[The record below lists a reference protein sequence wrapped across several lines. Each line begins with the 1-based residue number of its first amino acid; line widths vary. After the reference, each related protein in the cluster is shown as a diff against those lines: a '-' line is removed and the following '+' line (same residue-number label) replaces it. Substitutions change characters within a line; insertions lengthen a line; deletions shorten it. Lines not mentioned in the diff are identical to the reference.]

1 VPVILAG
8 SMRTEDI
15 IRQQYIVF
23 LFAIP
28 LTAFIFIVSS
38 MAELGRAP
46 FDLLEAE
53 SEIVAGFHTEYS
65 GMKFGMFYVGEFLH
79 TFTVAVLAAMFFLGG
94 WRGPFADDTG
104 FLPRLLGL
112 VYLSIKSQ
120 IAYLALMWVRM
131 TVPRVRIDQ
140 MLGFNWKF
148 LVPLSLVNLLVVAF
162 VWKLIPDT
170 DQINSFREAL
180 LPSLVLLIANLAMI
194 AGVAMIL
201 RAQGRRERARLQVYY
216 AGAAAGET
224 AAD

>member
-1 VPVILAG
+1 
-8 SMRTEDI
+8 
-15 IRQQYIVF
+15 
-23 LFAIP
+23 
-28 LTAFIFIVSS
+28 

-79 TFTVAVLAAMFFLGG
+79 AFTVAVLAAMFFLGG

-104 FLPRLLGL
+104 FTPRVLGL
-112 VYLSIKSQ
+112 VYLSVKSQ

-148 LVPLSLVNLLVVAF
+148 LVPLSMINLLVVAF

-170 DQINSFREAL
+170 ELINSFREAL
-180 LPSLVLLIANLAMI
+180 LPSLVLLLANLAMI

-201 RAQGRRERARLQVYY
+201 RAQGRRERARLQVY
-216 AGAAAGET
+216 AVGET
-224 AAD
+224 AAGD